1 MQFWECLSRKYKK
14 RGKGEEEKTF
24 GNAPII
30 QSRGHKRKRG
40 IDKTET
46 RRMQMRQKVVKRTH
60 SRKRKWAALEKEA
73 G

>member
-1 MQFWECLSRKYKK
+1 MSLTYGVGDT
-14 RGKGEEEKTF
+14 RGKEELTRR
-24 GNAPII
+24 
-30 QSRGHKRKRG
+30 SRGHKRKRG

>member
-1 MQFWECLSRKYKK
+1 MGMSLTYGVGDT
-14 RGKGEEEKTF
+14 RGKEELTR
-24 GNAPII
+24 

-40 IDKTET
+40 IDKMET